1 MVGERKTSCL
11 LEKQNQLLSYIWVS
25 YKVPLFK
32 FIYGRK
38 LRAEK
43 IVKDRLGVQME
54 NKIMRTGG
62 VAQVVNQISETN
74 DVLKF

>member
-1 MVGERKTSCL
+1 MEG
-11 LEKQNQLLSYIWVS
+11 
-25 YKVPLFK
+25 
-32 FIYGRK
+32 K